1 MNNKTEASLE
11 KLRSVATRIA
21 ASLENL
27 VELKVIELG
36 LEEDFEQTGGDED
49 GLSRS

>member
-11 KLRSVATRIA
+11 KIWSAADRIA
-21 ASLENL
+21 AALENL
-27 VELKVIELG
+27 VELKLNELG
-36 LEEDFEQTGGDED
+36 LEEEFELTGGDED